1 VCRTGS
7 WPPLWGD
14 AVPLASSLLR
24 IVTEPPAAGN
34 SDAVTSIVV
43 AVLTFKRPGE
53 LAEFLE
59 VFARIERP
67 AHCRL
72 MLLVVDNDAKAS
84 ARELVAAWQE
94 RIPGLRYV
102 VEPKVGIPVARNRAV
117 REALACSA
125 DALCFIDDDETPDA
139 RWLVHLVAAWRHSKA
154 HLVGGPV
161 SVAAA
166 PFHASPWQRLIN
178 ASLASRARRK
188 NAMTAR
194 AAATGGRFT
203 IVTNNWL
210 CDLHWLTSNALRFDE
225 RLLLTGGSDTA
236 FCRAAVA
243 AGCRKAWAADAIVQE
258 TIGTDRLTL
267 RYQLWR
273 GMSQSMTHFRMKELP
288 LTPRLVAATAAIAA
302 ARALVG
308 LLLLV
313 LPVYGIGSMTIAVRS
328 LGWAAGRIQAIR
340 GRESRLY
347 AFAAEQATDGEPAEE
362 AVLKLHD
369 GDSGDPRHSL
379 RPVWR
384 RAA

>member
-1 VCRTGS
+1 MPQES
-7 WPPLWGD
+7 
-14 AVPLASSLLR
+14 ALLR
-24 IVTEPPAAGN
+24 IVGERPAARN

-53 LAEFLE
+53 LANFLE
-59 VFARIERP
+59 SFARIERP
-67 AHCRL
+67 ARCRV

-84 ARELVAAWQE
+84 AREVVAAWQE

-117 REALACSA
+117 REALASNA

-139 RWLVHLVAAWRHSKA
+139 RWLVHLVAAWRHSNA
-154 HLVGGPV
+154 DLVGGPV
-161 SVAAA
+161 SVTAA
-166 PFHASPWQRLIN
+166 PCHASPWQRLIN
-178 ASLASRARRK
+178 SSLASRARRK

-194 AAATGGRFT
+194 AAAGGGRFT

-210 CDLHWLTSNALRFDE
+210 CDLHWLASTALRFDE

-236 FCRAAVA
+236 FCTAAVA
-243 AGCRKAWAADAIVQE
+243 AGCRKAWAADATVQE
-258 TIGTDRLTL
+258 TIGMDRLTL

-273 GMSQSMTHFRMKELP
+273 GMSQSMTHFRMKKLP
-288 LTPRLVAATAAIAA
+288 LTPRLVATTAAIAA
-302 ARALVG
+302 ARALLG

-313 LPVYGIGSMTIAVRS
+313 LPVYGIGSLTIAIRS
-328 LGWAAGRIQAIR
+328 LGWAVGRIQAIR

-347 AFAAEQATDGEPAEE
+347 AFAAEQATQGEPVEE
-362 AVLKLHD
+362 VVLKLPD
-369 GDSGDPRHSL
+369 GDSGDRRHSL
-379 RPVWR
+379 HPVWR

>member
-1 VCRTGS
+1 M
-7 WPPLWGD
+7 
-14 AVPLASSLLR
+14 
-24 IVTEPPAAGN
+24 EPPAAGN

-43 AVLTFKRPGE
+43 AVLTFKRPDE
-53 LAEFLE
+53 LGEFLE
-59 VFARIERP
+59 VFAQIEKP
-67 AHCRL
+67 ARCRL

-84 ARELVAAWQE
+84 ARELVAAWQK

-117 REALACSA
+117 REALACNA
-125 DALCFIDDDETPDA
+125 DALCFIDDDEIPDG
-139 RWLVHLVAAWRHSKA
+139 RWLVYLVAAWRHSGA

-161 SVAAA
+161 RVAAA
-166 PFHASPWQRLIN
+166 PLHASPWQRLIN
-178 ASLASRARRK
+178 ASLAARARRK
-188 NAMTAR
+188 HAMTAR
-194 AAATGGRFT
+194 AAASGGRFT

-210 CDLHWLTSNALRFDE
+210 CDLHWLASTALRFDE

-236 FCRAAVA
+236 FCTAAVA
-243 AGCRKAWAADAIVQE
+243 AGCRKAWTPDAIVQE

-273 GMSQSMTHFRMKELP
+273 GMSQSMTHFRMKNLP
-288 LTPRLVAATAAIAA
+288 LTPRLVVATAAIAA
-302 ARALVG
+302 ARALLG

-313 LPVYGIGSMTIAVRS
+313 LPVYGIGSMTIAIRS
-328 LGWAAGRIQAIR
+328 LGWAVGRIQAIR

-347 AFAAEQATDGEPAEE
+347 AFAAEQATEGEPAEE
-362 AVLKLHD
+362 AILQLPD
-369 GDSGDPRHSL
+369 GDSGDRRHAL